1 MPLNIVQEK
10 SARPALRRAT
20 EDRRADLRE
29 RLIDCAERR
38 IAAEGLAGLRA
49 REIAKEIGCAVGAI
63 YNLVADLD
71 ELVLLVGQ
79 RTNRDLGAAIDA
91 AALASASAHATDE
104 PRTQAAIEAAND
116 ALLVAWAW
124 AYFRYARDNQPR
136 WRALFEF
143 RMPPDATLPDWF
155 EQDQADLF
163 AKLESRLAP
172 LMPGL
177 DVKRGRRRARALF
190 SAVHGIVMLGLE
202 DKFSAMPADTIEEEL
217 EVFVRAYLRGL
228 RS

>member
-1 MPLNIVQEK
+1 LNVVQEK
-10 SARPALRRAT
+10 SSRPSLRQAT

-29 RLIDCAERR
+29 RLVDCAERR
-38 IAAEGLAGLRA
+38 IAAEGLSGLRA

-91 AALASASAHATDE
+91 AAVVAAAAQAEPTTSAE
-104 PRTQAAIEAAND
+104 IETAND

-124 AYFRYARDNQPR
+124 AYFRYARDNRPR

-143 RMPPDATLPDWF
+143 RMPPGAPLPDWF

-163 AKLESRLAP
+163 ARLEGRLAP

-177 DVKRGRRRARALF
+177 DVKPRRRRARALF
-190 SAVHGIVMLGLE
+190 SAVHGIVTLGLE
-202 DKFSAMPADTIEEEL
+202 DKFTAMPADTIEEEL